1 MTTIENADVKDGV
14 MEVKATHSIKPAP
27 ERTTLVTKVTWVD
40 NDNAD
45 GKRPDSIVVDIQ
57 KDGKSIYDEPQPI
70 KAEKDWALTIPG
82 VEKNASFTVVKPIVK
97 GYDVT
102 VKNTVVSKETTTIEI
117 VCTKK
122 GTEAPTP
129 APTEKPTPAPT
140 ETPKPAETPATAQPT
155 ATLNTKVE
163 IKTTAPVIA
172 GKSNTAGLIQT
183 DAKPTGV
190 SFLNSLF
197 GE

>member
-1 MTTIENADVKDGV
+1 M
-14 MEVKATHSIKPAP
+14 
-27 ERTTLVTKVTWVD
+27 LL
-40 NDNAD
+40 
-45 GKRPDSIVVDIQ
+45 
-57 KDGKSIYDEPQPI
+57 PI
-70 KAEKDWALTIPG
+70 LTIPG

-129 APTEKPTPAPT
+129 APTEKPT
-140 ETPKPAETPATAQPT
+140 ETPKPAETPVTAQPT
-155 ATLNTKVE
+155 ATPNTKVE